1 VALYKLYFFVTQ
13 NHCHLV
19 TVLHVVALNS
29 LIQLNIQTSNIDS
42 SLEGGAQ
49 KQQMFNIEC
58 LYDFTEPPVLML
70 HFL

>member
-1 VALYKLYFFVTQ
+1 MY
-13 NHCHLV
+13 LV
-19 TVLHVVALNS
+19 VSLTHYHVS
-29 LIQLNIQTSNIDS
+29 LSVDVNRCIQLNIQMSNIDS

-58 LYDFTEPPVLML
+58 VYDFTEPPILTL